1 MSPAQGEGN
10 MKVGDLCRVVMMGTH
25 STCQFHHLVLIIKD
39 MHTHIEGLNTIT
51 GKFHHYRKE
60 ELEVINES
68 R

>member
-1 MSPAQGEGN
+1 
-10 MKVGDLCRVVMMGTH
+10 MKVGDLCRVIKMSTH
-25 STCQFHHLVLIIKD
+25 TTCQFHHLVLVIKD
-39 MHTHIEGLNTIT
+39 MRAHVEGLNART

>member
-1 MSPAQGEGN
+1 

-25 STCQFHHLVLIIKD
+25 TTCQFHHLVLIIKD